1 MTDQVCA
8 AHIRV
13 SNHDC
18 ERTVFSKFHDLMVGG
33 FDYSLGA
40 VVGV

>member
-1 MTDQVCA
+1 MTDQVCV

-13 SNHDC
+13 SNHDR
-18 ERTVFSKFHDLMVGG
+18 EMTVFSKFHNLMVGG